1 MSFMK
6 PKSLL
11 SSCKHLQ
18 QEGDDDKQANTKN
31 SKAKLM
37 VYKPLHK
44 RYNGRWAV
52 GNQPTQPKRH
62 STEAT

>member
-1 MSFMK
+1 M
-6 PKSLL
+6 KSLF
-11 SSCKHLQ
+11 SSSAQRHHERDMKSR
-18 QEGDDDKQANTKN
+18 EIAENGEV
-31 SKAKLM
+31 KLM